1 MNAKFTST
9 SEHTTSGG
17 KAVVVVT
24 YNPDETVTLKATYT
38 SADGSRIGTET
49 VTVKE
54 KVYDY
59 VDPKGVIDVTRDI
72 IQRAAAVAGD
82 SI

>member
-9 SEHTTSGG
+9 SEHPTANG

-24 YNPDETVTLKATYT
+24 YNHDETVTLKTTYT
-38 SADGSRIGTET
+38 AADGRVGTDNIT
-49 VTVKE
+49 VRE

-59 VDPKGVIDVTRDI
+59 VDPKGVVDVTRDA
-72 IQRAAAVAGD
+72 IQRAAAQVGD
-82 SI
+82 QI